1 MTPRVALRSRSHER
15 CEGAVTRPWFLCAKS
30 GLTGSLAAS
39 PLALHQ
45 IRWVLVVLALPM
57 SHQPNPPFERTY
69 ARGAGSGRST

>member
-1 MTPRVALRSRSHER
+1 MRRRRYEALVSMRE
-15 CEGAVTRPWFLCAKS
+15 VRPDW
-30 GLTGSLAAS
+30 LAGRI